1 MTKRRKTDGRQ
12 MHPRDAVNR
21 DAVDRDA
28 AARATDQRV
37 TDRHMTDRRMMNR
50 LLTVHLLLPTI
61 FLTVA
66 LTGGVRIDGATRAL
80 VFVPPPLVALVLAV
94 LLLALFARGRLVNL
108 HSWLSHEHAPL
119 ANVSHALTLLA
130 LFFAS
135 AQAFNSV
142 LPDAGLFRWL
152 FSFFFL
158 WTLWQ
163 NLFAAS
169 DARRTLRSVAVLFG
183 TAFVLK
189 HLLLA
194 SLYAPEGG
202 WLRRVAGAL
211 VEGATQGSL
220 GEQTTVAPATG
231 YISFFTLA
239 LYCIGLIL
247 LPHSPDERSTDAPR
261 ALRVVED
268 YRRLTGEERE
278 ATRAEILREELM
290 RLEAGSLNVSVETD
304 ISCDSD
310 DG

>member
-1 MTKRRKTDGRQ
+1 MTKRRDTSARKTRA
-12 MHPRDAVNR
+12 RDANGRV
-21 DAVDRDA
+21 
-28 AARATDQRV
+28 ATGRGS
-37 TDRHMTDRRMMNR
+37 TDRAMDRRETNR

-66 LTGGVRIDGATRAL
+66 LAGGVRVEGATRAL
-80 VFVPPPLVALVLAV
+80 VFVAPPLVTLVLAV
-94 LLLALFARGRLVNL
+94 LLLALYARGRLVDL
-108 HSWLSHEHAPL
+108 SGWLSHDNAPL
-119 ANVSHALTLLA
+119 ANVSHALTLLS

-163 NLFAAS
+163 NQFAS
-169 DARRTLRSVAVLFG
+169 FDARRTLRSVAALLG

-194 SLYAPEGG
+194 TLYAPEGG

-211 VEGATQGSL
+211 VEGVTQGSL

-231 YISFFTLA
+231 YISFFALA
-239 LYCIGLIL
+239 LYVVGLIL
-247 LPHSPDERSTDAPR
+247 LPRAPDGELSDAARS
-261 ALRVVED
+261 LGVVED
-268 YRRLTGEERE
+268 DRRLSTDERDD
-278 ATRAEILREELM
+278 ARAEILREELR
-290 RLEAGSLNVSVETD
+290 RLEAGGLELREIDERIKTD
-304 ISCDSD
+304 D
-310 DG
+310 